1 MKRTLIL
8 TALLGLTAG
17 LVSAQERT
25 VATVNG
31 VKITST
37 DVTKKL
43 WWQYSSQGLSDLIDE
58 KLMLQEASRLKV
70 AVDSKEA
77 DKRYEALSA
86 GFKGKGEFESSLK
99 AVGWTP
105 SEVKELIKRQLLIK
119 NTVLAAKEI
128 TVTDENV
135 ATFFEQNKEKIGKP
149 ETMKLLQIYVGTKS
163 EADEAEL
170 ALSAGADFGKL
181 SALKSSDENLRKKN
195 GDIGTVTKG
204 QLQPALEK
212 EILALTAGQYTNPL
226 QTGSG
231 YSIFKLEALTPAEPA
246 ALNDALKAELKTA
259 IINQLVTQKLPELVS
274 ELRQK
279 AKIDIQK

>member
-1 MKRTLIL
+1 
-8 TALLGLTAG
+8 
-17 LVSAQERT
+17 
-25 VATVNG
+25 
-31 VKITST
+31 
-37 DVTKKL
+37 
-43 WWQYSSQGLSDLIDE
+43 
-58 KLMLQEASRLKV
+58 
-70 AVDSKEA
+70 
-77 DKRYEALSA
+77 
-86 GFKGKGEFESSLK
+86 
-99 AVGWTP
+99 
-105 SEVKELIKRQLLIK
+105 
-119 NTVLAAKEI
+119 
-128 TVTDENV
+128 
-135 ATFFEQNKEKIGKP
+135 
-149 ETMKLLQIYVGTKS
+149 MKLLQIYVGTKS